1 MNKLQKL
8 LCLLLSL
15 LLLTQAPL
23 LALAE
28 DEPADEPEAAAA
40 QEQEEIEFPE
50 ELIVGH
56 PTVTKGDF
64 FTELFGNDTA
74 DIDVR
79 ALIHG
84 YNLVNWDQNQGVYV
98 MDPSVVVDYTAGWDE
113 DGNKTYSI
121 LLADDLKY
129 SDGTPITAWDYA
141 FSILLM
147 MSPEI
152 EEIGGKIYRA
162 EHLLGYDDYIKTR
175 KKIVNG
181 EALDFSDSPEADV
194 FSLGGVNV
202 ISDHQMQITLDH
214 DFLPYFFELGLLMT
228 VPYPIDVIAPG
239 CKVYDDGNGIYIG
252 NANNT
257 GNYEDH
263 FTHPVYTAELLQKTI
278 LDPENGYNSHPSVV
292 SGPYKMVS
300 WDPQTG
306 EGHFE
311 KNEYFKGAWIH
322 NNLPGPDYSGPVT
335 YVHVLDEEGNPKKDT
350 SGEEIWLVIPTIEK
364 ICFKVADND
373 TMIQQL
379 ADGELHLV
387 NKVTYGPTINEGI
400 KMDGVA
406 AQAGVQSQ
414 NYPRI
419 GLSFLTFTY
428 DWPTVHEEK
437 VRQAIAWC
445 MDRDLLTSEYCG
457 YTNTIGDTQIKNS
470 FGFVVNGYYGIEQW
484 EYLLLTGQVEYPVNF
499 IDDMTGMTDEEKEEL
514 LKKYKYRYVKT
525 QEDFETAVDAWKVLS
540 EEWNGALV
548 RYTVDLAQA
557 NRLLDE
563 AGWILNR
570 NGDPYQAGVDD
581 VRCKKI
587 DDQIVA
593 LDLKMMYPE
602 GNHMAEIMQNAV
614 RTEESVQIP
623 QDAIGPDPDAGTF
636 IENLAKVGI
645 KLELV
650 PEPMEELLKSY
661 YRQKERTTD
670 MIYLATNF
678 HVVVDPSI
686 TYSSED
692 PEIHQIWNN
701 TFSDD
706 EQLYY
711 CAKNMRETEPG
722 NIFEFVS
729 EWVSFQKR
737 YNEVLP
743 AIPIYSNIYFDFLNE
758 HLQNYWITGQVTW
771 SQAILP
777 AYFGLAPEPAA
788 PEEAEGE
795 ENEDTESFDE

>member
-1 MNKLQKL
+1 MNKFVKT

-28 DEPADEPEAAAA
+28 EEPAGEADAAN
-40 QEQEEIEFPE
+40 QEETEFPE

-98 MDPSVVVDYTAGWDE
+98 MDPSVVVDYLAGWD
-113 DGNKTYSI
+113 DLGNKTYTI
-121 LLADDLKY
+121 LLADDLYY

-147 MSPEI
+147 MSPEV

-162 EHLLGYDDYIKTR
+162 EHLLGYDDYINTR
-175 KKIVNG
+175 KKILKG
-181 EALDFSDSPEADV
+181 EALDFRNTDDADT
-194 FSLGGVNV
+194 FCLGGVHV
-202 ISDHQMQITLDH
+202 ISDRQLQITLDH
-214 DFLPYFFELGLLMT
+214 EFLPYFFELGLLMT
-228 VPYPIDVIAPG
+228 VPYPISVIAPG
-239 CKVYDDGNGIYIG
+239 CKVYDDGSGIYIG
-252 NANNT
+252 NAEDT
-257 GNYEDH
+257 GRYEDH
-263 FTHPVYTAELLQKTI
+263 FEHTSFTPELLEKTI
-278 LDPENGYNSHPSVV
+278 LDPETGYNSHPSVV
-292 SGPYKMVS
+292 SGPYKMIS

-306 EGHFE
+306 EGHYE
-311 KNEYFKGAWIH
+311 INEQFKGAWMH
-322 NNLPGPDYSGPVT
+322 NNLPGPNYSGPVT
-335 YVHVLDEEGNPKKDT
+335 YIQVLDEEGNPKKDS
-350 SGEEIWLVIPTIEK
+350 SGTEIWLVKPTIRK

-373 TMIQQL
+373 TLIQQL

-387 NKVTYGPTINEGI
+387 NKVTYGPTISEGM
-400 KMDGVA
+400 KMDGIA
-406 AQAGVQSQ
+406 AEAGIQYQ

-428 DWPTVHEEK
+428 DWPTVHDKE

-445 MDRDLLTSEYCG
+445 MDRDLLASEYCG
-457 YTNTIGDTQIKNS
+457 YTNTFGDTQTRIS
-470 FGFVVNGYYGIEQW
+470 FGTVVNGYYGIEQW
-484 EYLLLTGQVEYPVNF
+484 EYLLLTGQADYPVNL
-499 IDDMTGMTDEEKEEL
+499 IDDIPNMSDEEKEEN
-514 LKKYKYRYVKT
+514 LKKYKYRYVRT
-525 QEDFETAVDAWKVLS
+525 QEDYEKAIAAWEVLG
-540 EEWNGALV
+540 EEWKDALV
-548 RYTVDLAQA
+548 RYTVDLKKA
-557 NRLLDE
+557 NALLDE
-563 AGWILNR
+563 AGWTLNR
-570 NGDPYQAGVDD
+570 NGDPYQAGTDD
-581 VRCKKI
+581 VRCKKM
-587 DDQIVA
+587 DDGSLVA

-602 GNHMAEIMQNAV
+602 GNHMAEIMQTSIRKV
-614 RTEESVQIP
+614 GDPLP
-623 QDAIGPDPDAGTF
+623 QDVVGPDENAGSF
-636 IENLAKVGI
+636 VENLASVGI
-645 KLELV
+645 KLEMV

-692 PEIHQIWNN
+692 PDVHLIWNN

-706 EQLYY
+706 EELYID
-711 CAKNMRETEPG
+711 AKNMRKTEPG
-722 NIFEFVS
+722 DIFEFVS
-729 EWVSFQKR
+729 KWVTFQKR
-737 YNEVLP
+737 YNEILP
-743 AIPIYSNIYFDFLNE
+743 TIPIYSNIYFDFYNQY
-758 HLQNYWITGQVTW
+758 LQNYWITGQVTW

-777 AYFGLAPEPAA
+777 AYFALEAPDAPAPEQ
-788 PEEAEGE
+788 EEGD
-795 ENEDTESFDE
+795 EDLETFD